1 MGWIREALNG
11 KRHPSMKPIV
21 GITMGDAA
29 GVGPEV
35 IAKALS
41 HKELYDVCRPLV
53 VGDASVMKNAVAI
66 AKQNLKIES
75 VGDPA
80 QGRYQYGTIDVLDL
94 HNVDMS
100 RLEFGK
106 VQAMAGKASLEYIE
120 TGAKLATQNR
130 IHALCTASINKEAI
144 RKAGAQFPGHTEI
157 LANLTNT
164 KEVTM
169 LLIAGNIRVFHVT
182 IHEPLGKVPLLITKE
197 SVLETI
203 RLAYNSL
210 RGLGIAD
217 PKIAVAG
224 LNPHASDGGLF
235 GSEEK
240 EKIAPAVEAA
250 NKAGIRAFGP
260 IPPDTVFVRA
270 NKGEFDGVVAMYHD
284 QGHIPVK
291 LLAFESGVNVTI
303 GLPIIRTSVDH
314 GTAYDIAG
322 KGIADEKSMV
332 EAIKLAAKM
341 AEVKMSSKP

>member
-1 MGWIREALNG
+1 MRPKS
-11 KRHPSMKPIV
+11 KRKNCMKPIV

-29 GVGPEV
+29 GIGPEV
-35 IAKALS
+35 IAKALA
-41 HKELYDVCRPLV
+41 HKELYDLCAPLV
-53 VGDASVMKNAVAI
+53 VGDASVMKNAVSI
-66 AKQNLKIES
+66 AKKNLKVES
-75 VGDPA
+75 VNDPA
-80 QGRYQYGTIDVLDL
+80 KGKYQYGTIDVFDL
-94 HNVDMS
+94 HNIDMS
-100 RLEFGK
+100 KLEIGK

-120 TGAKLATQNR
+120 TAVKLTTQNK
-130 IHALCTASINKEAI
+130 IQALCTASINKEAI
-144 RKAGAQFPGHTEI
+144 RLAGAKVPGHTEI

-164 KEVTM
+164 REVTM
-169 LLIAGNIRVFHVT
+169 LLISGNIRVFHVT
-182 IHEPLGKVPLLITKE
+182 IHEPLSKVPSLITKE

-210 RGLGIAD
+210 RSLGMAE

-235 GSEEK
+235 GTEERD
-240 EKIAPAVEAA
+240 KIAPAVEAA
-250 NKAGIRAFGP
+250 KKEGIKASGP

-270 NKGEFDGVVAMYHD
+270 NRGEFDGVVAMYHD

-314 GTAYDIAG
+314 GTAFDIAG
-322 KGIADEKSMV
+322 KGIADEMSMV

-341 AEVKMSSKP
+341 AEVKITSKT

>member
-1 MGWIREALNG
+1 
-11 KRHPSMKPIV
+11 MKPIV

-35 IAKALS
+35 IVKALGR
-41 HKELYDVCRPLV
+41 KELYDLCRPLV
-53 VGDASVMKNAVAI
+53 VGDASVMKNALSLVKSNFKVEAV
-66 AKQNLKIES
+66 S
-75 VGDPA
+75 DPA
-80 QGRYQYGTIDVLDL
+80 KGKYQYGTIDVLDL
-94 HNVDMS
+94 HNIDVS
-100 RLEFGK
+100 KLEIGK
-106 VQAMAGKASLEYIE
+106 VQAMAGKASLDYIE
-120 TGAKLATQNR
+120 TGVKLTKENK

-144 RKAGAQFPGHTEI
+144 RKAGAQFPGHTEL
-157 LANLTNT
+157 LANLTGT

-169 LLIAGNIRVFHVT
+169 LLVAGNIRVFHVT
-182 IHEPLGKVPLLITKE
+182 IHEPLSKVPSLITKE

-210 RGLGIAD
+210 RGLGMAD
-217 PKIAVAG
+217 PRIAVAG

-235 GSEEK
+235 GTEERD
-240 EKIAPAVEAA
+240 KIAPAVEAA
-250 NKAGIRAFGP
+250 NKEGMKAFGP

-322 KGIADEKSMV
+322 KGVADEKSMV
-332 EAIKLAAKM
+332 EAITLAAKM
-341 AEVKMSSKP
+341 AAVKMTAKP